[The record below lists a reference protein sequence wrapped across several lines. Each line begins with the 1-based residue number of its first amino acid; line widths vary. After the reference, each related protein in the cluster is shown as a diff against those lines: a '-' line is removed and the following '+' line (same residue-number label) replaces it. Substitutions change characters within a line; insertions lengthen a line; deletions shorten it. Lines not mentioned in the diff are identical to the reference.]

1 MFFYPIRVNKEVLSW
16 IGVISDAPGFS
27 ELEKITIDKCATIT
41 ALEILKTNELAN
53 MEQSLKGDFFDNLL
67 EDSSAQFVNKFA
79 KKFNYDL
86 NRDHQILITKINASS
101 MDSLFYKNL
110 KYLYLEVN
118 KLANTFFKNSI
129 TLMKKNYIV
138 TIFDVNSDLK
148 REDIIVFINK
158 VFKKSEYVL
167 SFLKSKFSCHV
178 SVSEIVSNQG
188 NFKFIYENAIQLFD
202 LNLNNNEIFA
212 YYFYE
217 DLEVKRFLLKNE
229 KKDLENFVLRTMGPL
244 INYKNSS
251 RDELYNTLRVYII
264 SGGNWTLT
272 KEILHIH
279 GNTLTYR
286 INRLKEILG
295 MDFSDYRE
303 RLKIQITF
311 EIIDLYPDFRIRK
324 K

>member
-1 MFFYPIRVNKEVLSW
+1 
-16 IGVISDAPGFS
+16 
-27 ELEKITIDKCATIT
+27 
-41 ALEILKTNELAN
+41 
-53 MEQSLKGDFFDNLL
+53 
-67 EDSSAQFVNKFA
+67 
-79 KKFNYDL
+79 
-86 NRDHQILITKINASS
+86 
-101 MDSLFYKNL
+101 
-110 KYLYLEVN
+110 LYLEVN